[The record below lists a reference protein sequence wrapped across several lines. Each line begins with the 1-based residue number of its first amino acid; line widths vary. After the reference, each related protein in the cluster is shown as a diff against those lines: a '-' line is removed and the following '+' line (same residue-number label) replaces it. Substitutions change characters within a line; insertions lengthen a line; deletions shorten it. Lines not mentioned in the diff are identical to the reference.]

1 MKIEIES
8 NKEFLKF
15 LKASFMKLQD
25 IIQSRRSVYPH
36 QFNKESISKSELNQ
50 ILESANW
57 APNHKH
63 TEPWRFKVL
72 QGESRLKLG
81 RFLADKNAEIE
92 GKHSSFKAKK
102 IISKFEQSHTVLAI
116 CIKTHPENIPE
127 WEEVAAVAMAVQN
140 MWLTAFSLD
149 IGAYWSSPKLIDHLD
164 DFFKFETNEKC
175 LGFFYMGK
183 FDGELPEGERKTS
196 IKDKIEF
203 I

>member
-1 MKIEIES
+1 M
-8 NKEFLKF
+8 NLP
-15 LKASFMKLQD
+15 D

-36 QFNKESISKSELNQ
+36 QFNSESISISELNQ
-50 ILESANW
+50 VLESANW

-81 RFLADKNAEIE
+81 LFLADKNAEIE
-92 GKHSSFKAKK
+92 GKHSSFKANK

-116 CIKTHPENIPE
+116 CIKTHPESIPE
-127 WEEVAAVAMAVQN
+127 WEEIAAVAMAVQN
-140 MWLTAFSLD
+140 MWLTAIDLK
-149 IGAYWSSPKLIDHLD
+149 IGAYWSSPKLIHHLD
-164 DFFKFETNEKC
+164 EFFEFEANERC

-183 FDGELPEGERKTS
+183 YDGKLAQGERKTS
-196 IKDKIEF
+196 IQDKVKF